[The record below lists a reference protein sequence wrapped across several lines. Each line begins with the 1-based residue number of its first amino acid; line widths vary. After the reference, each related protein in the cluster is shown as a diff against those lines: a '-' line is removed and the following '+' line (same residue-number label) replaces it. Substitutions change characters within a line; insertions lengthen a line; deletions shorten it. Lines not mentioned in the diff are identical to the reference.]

1 MNAHNFISYHNWA
14 DGTVAAAFA
23 DRTVP
28 FLLAAPFEVR
38 LGKGLEFWSPAAGA
52 GRCCCPVGSFR
63 QCCDESL
70 PSWVA
75 TRLSG
80 RLHESRSFS
89 GPLSS
94 PPSPTSSSPLP
105 FGSKFCVARSVRND
119 VISFKRK
126 HLLLRVLL
134 SPFGRRRR
142 VWIVSRRIVCGRLTP
157 CSLKY
162 SPQALHTISPR
173 MFRRQM
179 VVVVV
184 PQFVQDMSF
193 CCEFCCCCCCCCCG
207 DCCWDGAVD
216 LVVSS
221 SCGLLLPDAL
231 LFVSD
236 RAAAPPWGGVLAED
250 ECSATRNS
258 TFPVVALLPVASLI
272 VAPPPTTPTLM
283 PLLSSDAVG
292 ELPSTGVRLGQDCFR
307 RPLWAV

>member
-1 MNAHNFISYHNWA
+1 MEKFVGVVRVASRRAISWFCS
-14 DGTVAAAFA
+14 V
-23 DRTVP
+23 
-28 FLLAAPFEVR
+28 
-38 LGKGLEFWSPAAGA
+38 
-52 GRCCCPVGSFR
+52 C
-63 QCCDESL
+63 
-70 PSWVA
+70 
-75 TRLSG
+75 
-80 RLHESRSFS
+80 RSTAVS
-89 GPLSS
+89 TPLSTMS
-94 PPSPTSSSPLP
+94 LLSCLTDSVKKRKVTPTL
-105 FGSKFCVARSVRND
+105 VNSVRHD
-119 VISFKRK
+119 VISFTPK

-193 CCEFCCCCCCCCCG
+193 CCEFCCCCCCCCG

-307 RPLWAV
+307 RPPWAV